1 MKLTKKHIKQIIK
14 EELSAMLGESW
25 FGSDDEHD
33 DALFGAATKSAIRR
47 GANPA
52 GQELKDR
59 IAAHRG
65 DEPKRARSGQE
76 VADEL
81 ESGPSGSERYRRALV
96 DRDPWD
102 GIEANNEMISDNA
115 LKIEYLARAAGVE
128 IPIDLSSP
136 RGPKG

>member
-1 MKLTKKHIKQIIK
+1 MKLTKKHLKQLIK
-14 EELSAMLGESW
+14 EELSTIMGESW
-25 FGSDDEHD
+25 FGSVDEHE
-33 DALFGAATKSAIRR
+33 DAPYT
-47 GANPA
+47 ANPA
-52 GQELKDR
+52 AQELKDR

-81 ESGPSGSERYRRALV
+81 ESGTSGSERYRRALV

-102 GIEANNEMISDNA
+102 GIEANNEMITDNA

>member
-1 MKLTKKHIKQIIK
+1 MKLTKKHLKQLIK
-14 EELSAMLGESW
+14 EELENVLNEAEDPGW
-25 FGSDDEHD
+25 
-33 DALFGAATKSAIRR
+33 R
-47 GANPA
+47 GPA
-52 GQELKDR
+52 GRGWPGGADPAAQELKDR

-81 ESGPSGSERYRRALV
+81 ESGAPDRGT
-96 DRDPWD
+96 RDPWD
-102 GIEANNEMISDNA
+102 GIEGNAEMIADNA